1 MEMFK
6 NYPQSEDYSP
16 DNRRKCFPKNK
27 ITIMAGETT
36 KHSFEIPFNVET
48 DTIDC
53 DVIYKLG
60 LNVVLTKDI
69 NDCTFTYDEKDNHK
83 TILNCTL
90 SSEDTMLFA
99 NTLLDAHVQ
108 IRFIMNDFSVMYT
121 EIYPVKL
128 IDSLDVAKEE

>member
-6 NYPQSEDYSP
+6 NYPQAEDYIP
-16 DNRRKCFPKNK
+16 NNRRKCFPKSK

-36 KHSFEIPFNVET
+36 IHSFEIPFNVET

-69 NDCTFTYDEKDNHK
+69 TDCTFTYDEDNHK
-83 TILNCTL
+83 TILTCTL

-108 IRFIMNDFSVMYT
+108 IRFIMNDSSVMYT